1 MELGGQSQVP
11 TTSLSGKTAGTHGI
25 GGNLG
30 PRAFWTGAEN
40 LTPTG
45 VQSPDRPARNE
56 SLYQLSYPSPHKG
69 DSGILK

>member
-1 MELGGQSQVP
+1 MEVVGQNHAP
-11 TTSLSGKTAGTHGI
+11 TILLPGKTAGTHII

-40 LTPTG
+40 LAPTR
-45 VQSPDRPARNE
+45 VRSSDRQPRNKL
-56 SLYQLSYPSPHKG
+56 LYQLSYPGPHKG